1 MKTITIE
8 LKDNHGFEIKG
19 LEDIELRS
27 ECIWLILAVRMLETR
42 ALEKG
47 YLPELEEGLEKRID
61 KSKDKIRLL
70 TEKEHEN
77 LEIGNPV
84 SPTYLSIELPKNV
97 PSRVKPIVIFPSVDY
112 KDLTINVTQCGSD
125 FNITTFKTTFKDN
138 ETHIINLNTGVE

>member
-8 LKDNHGFEIKG
+8 FNDRCGFEIKG
-19 LEDIELRS
+19 LEDMQSRS
-27 ECIWLILAVRMLETR
+27 EFINVMLAARFLETR

-47 YLPELEEGLEKRID
+47 YLPELLEGLEGE
-61 KSKDKIRLL
+61 SKDKVQLL
-70 TEKEHEN
+70 TKKEQEE

-84 SPTYLSIELPKNV
+84 PPTYIQIELPKNV

-112 KDLTINVTQCGSD
+112 KDLTINVTQRGSD

>member
-8 LKDNHGFEIKG
+8 LNDRGGFEFKG
-19 LEDIELRS
+19 VENLQSRS
-27 ECIWLILAVRMLETR
+27 EFIQLMLAVRMLETR

-47 YLPELEEGLEKRID
+47 YLPELSEGLECE
-61 KSKDKIRLL
+61 SKAKARLL
-70 TEKEHEN
+70 TKKEQEE

-84 SPTYLSIELPKNV
+84 PPTYIQIELPKNV

-112 KDLTINVTQCGSD
+112 KDLMINVTQCGSE

-138 ETHIINLNTGVE
+138 EPHVVNLNTGVE

>member
-8 LKDNHGFEIKG
+8 LNDRGGFEFKG
-19 LEDIELRS
+19 VENLQSRS
-27 ECIWLILAVRMLETR
+27 EFIQLMLAVRTLETR

-47 YLPELEEGLEKRID
+47 YLPELLEGLEGE
-61 KSKDKIRLL
+61 SKAKARLL
-70 TEKEHEN
+70 TKKEQEE

-84 SPTYLSIELPKNV
+84 PPTYIQIELPKNV

-112 KDLTINVTQCGSD
+112 KDLMINVTQCGSE

-138 ETHIINLNTGVE
+138 EPHIVNLNTGVE

>member
-8 LKDNHGFEIKG
+8 FNDRCGFEIKG
-19 LEDIELRS
+19 LEDMQSRS
-27 ECIWLILAVRMLETR
+27 EFIKVMLAARFLETR

-47 YLPELEEGLEKRID
+47 YLPELLEGLEGE
-61 KSKDKIRLL
+61 SKDKVRLL
-70 TEKEHEN
+70 TKKEQEE

-84 SPTYLSIELPKNV
+84 PPTYIQIELPKNV

>member
-1 MKTITIE
+1 MKTITI
-8 LKDNHGFEIKG
+8 KFNDRCGFEIKG
-19 LEDIELRS
+19 LEDMQSRS
-27 ECIWLILAVRMLETR
+27 EFIKVMLAARFLETR

-47 YLPELEEGLEKRID
+47 YLPELLEGLEGE
-61 KSKDKIRLL
+61 SKDKVRLL
-70 TEKEHEN
+70 TKKEQEE

-84 SPTYLSIELPKNV
+84 PPTYIQIELPKNV
-97 PSRVKPIVIFPSVDY
+97 PSMVKPIVIFPSVDY